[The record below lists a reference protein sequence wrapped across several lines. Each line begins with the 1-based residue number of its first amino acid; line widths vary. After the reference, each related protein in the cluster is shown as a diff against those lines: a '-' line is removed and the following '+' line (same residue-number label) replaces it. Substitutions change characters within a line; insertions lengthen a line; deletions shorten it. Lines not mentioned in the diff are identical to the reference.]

1 MAAAAGETLMLVECF
16 LWYREQQ
23 EILRMSG
30 FVVGLYQSSGIALD
44 AYHRLRTEGV
54 PATRLAYHVIKEI
67 GPAPDVLQP
76 ELQALQID
84 PMVLGDARNTFA
96 RLIHNGETAV
106 FVQVADDEE
115 AAFAA
120 GILKLYAPLTVE
132 AMSPAQ
138 PDAAAARS
146 TAPLQTHRS

>member
-1 MAAAAGETLMLVECF
+1 MA
-16 LWYREQQ
+16 R
-23 EILRMSG
+23 

-44 AYHRLRTEGV
+44 AYHRLRTEGL
-54 PATRLAYHVIKEI
+54 PANRLAHHVIKEI
-67 GPAPDVLQP
+67 GPVPDVLQP

-84 PMVLGDARNTFA
+84 PMVLGDARKTFA

-120 GILKLYAPLTVE
+120 GILKLYAPLTIE
-132 AMSPAQ
+132 TIALPEQ
-138 PDAAAARS
+138 QAAAAAI
-146 TAPLQTHRS
+146 TASPRDHPR